1 MAGMEDQPLVSRDAT
16 ALWAV
21 MALTFLGSLGTG
33 IFWNGLAFIAKH
45 GYEFSEARNLLLFAV
60 NGTIYAAGAFFAGRV
75 IAWIRR
81 RLPWACST
89 RQMLGAILA
98 VQGVACLGPIT
109 FEGQW
114 VLWVA
119 SGGVS
124 ALAATTWAIVE
135 SYMTAGRHGQAMR
148 RSIGW
153 FNLAWTGAVAA
164 SMFLMAPLT
173 EFHAEWVIGGMAFVY
188 AVCLVFLVWFSPNPP
203 VHDVEAAAASITPE
217 YRWLLH
223 SARILLPVS
232 YVLNAA
238 MSPILPYRF
247 AELGLSVAWETPV
260 TGTWM
265 VIRVLTLAVMWRAN
279 FWHGRWGTL
288 LFGGATM
295 TLGFAVVVT
304 GPNIET
310 MLAGFSLFG
319 VGLGVVYY
327 TALYYA
333 MAVGHA
339 EIDAGG
345 THEALIGVGYTVGPC
360 AGLVGLALGSG
371 AWIVGT
377 VWTVVGLAA
386 WPAVRPYMKA
396 RRFRQFPQDDL
407 SRQAGTSTGQPDRDA
422 PVR

>member
-1 MAGMEDQPLVSRDAT
+1 MAGSSQVARDAT
-16 ALWAV
+16 PLWAV
-21 MALTFLGSLGTG
+21 MTLTFLGSLGTG

-45 GYEFSEARNLLLFAV
+45 GYEFGEARNLLLFAV
-60 NGTIYAAGAFFAGRV
+60 NGTIYAVGAFYAGRV
-75 IAWIRR
+75 LAWLRR
-81 RLPWACST
+81 RVTWFRST
-89 RQMLGAILA
+89 RLMLGLILA
-98 VQGVACLGPIT
+98 VQGVLCFGPIV
-109 FEGQW
+109 FEGEW
-114 VLWVA
+114 VLWAA

-173 EFHAEWVIGGMAFVY
+173 EFHAEWVIGGMGLVY
-188 AVCLVFLVWFSPNPP
+188 AACLVPLWWFNVDPP
-203 VHDVEAAAASITPE
+203 HHDVEAAAASIAPE
-217 YRWLLH
+217 YRWMLH
-223 SARILLPVS
+223 TARILLPLS

-247 AELGLSVAWETPV
+247 EALELSVAWETPV

-265 VIRVLTLAVMWRAN
+265 VVRVLTLVVMWRAN

-288 LFGGATM
+288 LFGGVVKAM
-295 TLGFAVVVT
+295 GFALVVA

-310 MLAGFSLFG
+310 MLVGFALFG

-333 MAVGHA
+333 MAVGNA

-345 THEALIGVGYTVGPC
+345 THEALIGVGYAVGPC

-377 VWTVVGLAA
+377 VWAIVGVAA
-386 WPAVRPYMKA
+386 WPAVRPYLVA
-396 RRFRQFPQDDL
+396 RRLR
-407 SRQAGTSTGQPDRDA
+407 GTSDA
-422 PVR
+422 GHESDSD